1 MALLSW
7 SSEHTVLFGI
17 LNDLH
22 EAMMKG
28 RAQSIVGQLLHKL
41 ANYAGEHF
49 TAEEALLQKAGYPDL
64 AQHRIL
70 HRDLTKEV
78 GEFVSRYERG
88 ESTLNLKLLNF
99 LRDWL
104 TNHIEKVDHKYGD
117 WINEH
122 GKR

>member
-1 MALLSW
+1 MD
-7 SSEHTVLFGI
+7 SEHTVLFGI